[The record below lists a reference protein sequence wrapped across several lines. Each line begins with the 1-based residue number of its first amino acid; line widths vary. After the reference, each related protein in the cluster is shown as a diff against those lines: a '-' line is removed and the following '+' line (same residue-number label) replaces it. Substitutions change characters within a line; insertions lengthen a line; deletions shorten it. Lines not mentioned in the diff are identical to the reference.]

1 MSFSGN
7 VKDELAGHVNMA
19 RHCQIAELAAI
30 LQFCG
35 RIVAKEN
42 GENVLYINAENETVL
57 KKCFTLLR
65 KTFNIES
72 SVIKNDENL
81 GLKLEH
87 STISSA
93 YGNPAGAWPSG
104 RQYAGRHIAI
114 CEPELVWSIFQ
125 TLKLIGDN
133 GVFYGFEEPVN
144 PLLIKNA
151 CCRRAFLRGA
161 FLCTGSMSDPVKG
174 YHLEL
179 VTDNERKAFQIQQ
192 VIREFELDAKIIR
205 RKKYFVV
212 YLKEGSNIVDFLNIC
227 EAHVSLMQFENERI
241 VKEMRNSIN
250 RRVNCETANISKTV
264 NAAAKQIQDI
274 EKIRDRIGF
283 TNLPENLRE
292 MAIVRME
299 YPDASLKELGQY
311 LVPPVGKSGVN
322 HRLRKLGEIADEI
335 V

>member
-7 VKDELAGHVNMA
+7 VKDELAGHMPGA

-30 LQFCG
+30 LQFCA
-35 RIVAKEN
+35 RIVKTQSGKDA
-42 GENVLYINAENETVL
+42 LLINAENETVL

-65 KTFNIES
+65 KTFNIETS
-72 SVIKNDENL
+72 TIKSDENMGTKL
-81 GLKLEH
+81 GH
-87 STISSA
+87 SAIMLDDSA
-93 YGNPAGAWPSG
+93 IIWN
-104 RQYAGRHIAI
+104 
-114 CEPELVWSIFQ
+114 IFQ
-125 TLKLIGDN
+125 TLKLVGDD
-133 GVFYGFEEPVN
+133 GVFYGFQEPLH
-144 PLLIKNA
+144 PLLIKNS
-151 CCRRAFLRGA
+151 CCRRAYLRGA
-161 FLCTGSMSDPVKG
+161 FLCTGSMSDPAKG

-179 VTDNERKAFQIQQ
+179 VTDNERKAFQIQYL
-192 VIREFELDAKIIR
+192 IREFELDAKVIR

-264 NAAAKQIQDI
+264 NAAAKQISDI

-283 TNLPENLRE
+283 SNLPENLRE
-292 MAIVRME
+292 MAIVRIE
-299 YPDASLKELGQY
+299 HPDASLKELGQY

-322 HRLRKLGEIADEI
+322 HRLRKLSEIADDI

>member
-7 VKDELAGHVNMA
+7 VKDELAGHVAAA

-35 RIVAKEN
+35 KIVRTES
-42 GENVLYINAENETVL
+42 GESALCINAENESVL

-65 KTFNIES
+65 KTFNIEKS
-72 SVIKNDENL
+72 TIKNDEIL

-87 STISSA
+87 STITISDSD
-93 YGNPAGAWPSG
+93 
-104 RQYAGRHIAI
+104 
-114 CEPELVWSIFQ
+114 LVWNIFQ
-125 TLKLIGDN
+125 TLKLISEEGM
-133 GVFYGFEEPVN
+133 FYGFDEPVS
-144 PLLIKNA
+144 PLLIKNS

-161 FLCTGSMSDPVKG
+161 FLCTGSMSDPAKG

-179 VTDNERKAFQIQQ
+179 VTDNERKAFQLQQ
-192 VIREFELDAKIIR
+192 IIREFELDAKIIR

-264 NAAAKQIQDI
+264 NAAAKQISDI

-322 HRLRKLGEIADEI
+322 HRLRKLGEIADGI

>member
-7 VKDELAGHVNMA
+7 VKDELAGHATTA

-35 RIVAKEN
+35 RIVRTES
-42 GENVLYINAENETVL
+42 GENALCVNAENETVL

-65 KTFNIES
+65 KTFNIEKS
-72 SVIKNDENL
+72 TIKSDEIS
-81 GLKLEH
+81 GIKLEH
-87 STISSA
+87 STITIFDSV
-93 YGNPAGAWPSG
+93 
-104 RQYAGRHIAI
+104 
-114 CEPELVWSIFQ
+114 LVWNIFQ
-125 TLKLIGDN
+125 TLKLVGEN
-133 GVFYGFEEPVN
+133 GIFYGFDEPIS
-144 PLLIKNA
+144 PMLIKNS

-179 VTDNERKAFQIQQ
+179 VTDNERKAFQLQQ

-264 NAAAKQIQDI
+264 NAAAKQISDI

-283 TNLPENLRE
+283 SNLPENLRE

-322 HRLRKLGEIADEI
+322 HRLRKLGEIADGI

>member
-35 RIVAKEN
+35 EIAKNES
-42 GENVLYINAENETVL
+42 GENVLYIRAENEAVV

-65 KTFNIES
+65 KTFNIDTS
-72 SVIKNDENL
+72 TIKNDENCR
-81 GLKLEH
+81 LKLEH
-87 STISSA
+87 STICVFDS
-93 YGNPAGAWPSG
+93 
-104 RQYAGRHIAI
+104 
-114 CEPELVWSIFQ
+114 ELVWDIFQ
-125 TLKLIGDN
+125 ALKLVGDN
-133 GVFYGFEEPVN
+133 GIFYGFEEPVN
-144 PLLIKNA
+144 PLLIKNS
-151 CCRRAFLRGA
+151 CCRRAFLRGV
-161 FLCTGSMSDPVKG
+161 FLCVGSMSDPAKG

-192 VIREFELDAKIIR
+192 IIREFELDAKIIR

-264 NAAAKQIQDI
+264 NAAAKQISDI

-283 TNLPENLRE
+283 SNLPQNLRE

-322 HRLRKLGEIADEI
+322 HRLRKLGEIADEMM
-335 V
+335 

>member
-7 VKDELAGHVNMA
+7 VKDELAGHMPGA

-30 LQFCG
+30 LQFCA
-35 RIVAKEN
+35 RIVKTQSGKDA
-42 GENVLYINAENETVL
+42 LLINAENETVL

-65 KTFNIES
+65 KTFNIETS
-72 SVIKNDENL
+72 AIKSDENMGTKL
-81 GLKLEH
+81 GH
-87 STISSA
+87 S
-93 YGNPAGAWPSG
+93 
-104 RQYAGRHIAI
+104 AI
-114 CEPELVWSIFQ
+114 MLDDSDIIWNIFQ
-125 TLKLIGDN
+125 TLKLVGDD
-133 GVFYGFEEPVN
+133 GVFYGFQEPLH
-144 PLLIKNA
+144 PLLIKNS
-151 CCRRAFLRGA
+151 CCRRAYLRGA
-161 FLCTGSMSDPVKG
+161 FLCAGSMSDPAKG

-179 VTDNERKAFQIQQ
+179 VTDNERKAFQIQYL
-192 VIREFELDAKIIR
+192 IREFELDAKVIR

-264 NAAAKQIQDI
+264 NAAAKQISDI

-283 TNLPENLRE
+283 SNLPENLRE
-292 MAIVRME
+292 MAIVRIE
-299 YPDASLKELGQY
+299 HPDASLKELGQY

-322 HRLRKLGEIADEI
+322 HRLRKLSEIADDI

>member
-30 LQFCG
+30 FQFCA
-35 RIVAKEN
+35 RIEQGDN
-42 GENVLYINAENETVL
+42 GESALVISAENEVIV

-65 KTFNIES
+65 KTFNIETS
-72 SVIKNDENL
+72 AYKNDE
-81 GLKLEH
+81 K
-87 STISSA
+87 
-93 YGNPAGAWPSG
+93 SG
-104 RQYAGRHIAI
+104 MMSEQTAI
-114 CEPELVWSIFQ
+114 RITDSELVWNIFR
-125 TLKLIGDN
+125 TLKLVGDN
-133 GVFYGFEEPVN
+133 DTFYGFGEPVN
-144 PLLIKNA
+144 PILIKNS
-151 CCRRAFLRGA
+151 CCRRAYLRGT
-161 FLCTGSMSDPVKG
+161 FLCVGSMSDPVKG

-179 VTDNERKAFQIQQ
+179 VTDNERKAFQIQH

-264 NAAAKQIQDI
+264 NAAAKQISDI
-274 EKIRDRIGF
+274 GKIRDTIGF
-283 TNLPENLRE
+283 SNLPQNLRE
-292 MAIVRME
+292 MAMVRLE
-299 YPDASLKELGQY
+299 YPDASLKELGGY
-311 LVPPVGKSGVN
+311 LIPPVGKSGVN
-322 HRLRKLGEIADEI
+322 HRLRKLSEIADEI
-335 V
+335 M

>member
-7 VKDELAGHVNMA
+7 VKDELAGHMPGA

-30 LQFCG
+30 LQFCA
-35 RIVAKEN
+35 RIVKTQSGKDALE
-42 GENVLYINAENETVL
+42 INAENETVL

-65 KTFNIES
+65 KTFNIETS
-72 SVIKNDENL
+72 AIKSDENIGTKL
-81 GLKLEH
+81 GH
-87 STISSA
+87 S
-93 YGNPAGAWPSG
+93 
-104 RQYAGRHIAI
+104 AI
-114 CEPELVWSIFQ
+114 LLDDPDIIWNIFQ
-125 TLKLIGDN
+125 TLKLIGED
-133 GVFYGFEEPVN
+133 GVFYGFQEPLH
-144 PLLIKNA
+144 PLLIKNS
-151 CCRRAFLRGA
+151 CCRRAYLRGA
-161 FLCTGSMSDPVKG
+161 FLCAGSMSDPAKG

-179 VTDNERKAFQIQQ
+179 VTDNERKAFQIQYL
-192 VIREFELDAKIIR
+192 IREFELDAKVIR

-264 NAAAKQIQDI
+264 NAAAKQISDI

-283 TNLPENLRE
+283 SNLPENLRE
-292 MAIVRME
+292 MAIVRIE
-299 YPDASLKELGQY
+299 HPDASLKELGQY

>member
-30 LQFCG
+30 FQFCA
-35 RIVAKEN
+35 RIEQGDN
-42 GENVLYINAENETVL
+42 GESALVISAENEVIV

-65 KTFNIES
+65 KTFNIETS
-72 SVIKNDENL
+72 AYKNDE
-81 GLKLEH
+81 K
-87 STISSA
+87 
-93 YGNPAGAWPSG
+93 SG
-104 RQYAGRHIAI
+104 MMSEQTAI
-114 CEPELVWSIFQ
+114 RITDSELVWNIFR
-125 TLKLIGDN
+125 TLKLVGDN
-133 GVFYGFEEPVN
+133 DTFYGFGEPVN
-144 PLLIKNA
+144 PILIKNS
-151 CCRRAFLRGA
+151 CCRRAYLRGT
-161 FLCTGSMSDPVKG
+161 FLCVGSMSDPVKG

-192 VIREFELDAKIIR
+192 IIREFELDAKIIR

-264 NAAAKQIQDI
+264 NAAAKQISDI
-274 EKIRDRIGF
+274 GKIRDTIGF
-283 TNLPENLRE
+283 SNLPQNLRE
-292 MAIVRME
+292 MAMVRLE
-299 YPDASLKELGQY
+299 YPDASLKELGGY

-322 HRLRKLGEIADEI
+322 HRLRKLSEIADEI
-335 V
+335 M

>member
-7 VKDELAGHVNMA
+7 VKDELAGHMPAA

-30 LQFCG
+30 LQFCA
-35 RIVAKEN
+35 RIVKTQSGKNALE
-42 GENVLYINAENETVL
+42 INAENETVL

-65 KTFNIES
+65 KTFNIET
-72 SVIKNDENL
+72 SVVKSDKNTGTKL
-81 GLKLEH
+81 GH
-87 STISSA
+87 S
-93 YGNPAGAWPSG
+93 
-104 RQYAGRHIAI
+104 AI
-114 CEPELVWSIFQ
+114 ILDDSDVIWNIFQ
-125 TLKLIGDN
+125 TLKLIGED
-133 GVFYGFEEPVN
+133 GVFYGFQEPVH
-144 PLLIKNA
+144 PLLIKNS
-151 CCRRAFLRGA
+151 CCRRAYLRGA
-161 FLCTGSMSDPVKG
+161 FLCAGSMSDPAKG

-179 VTDNERKAFQIQQ
+179 VTDNERKAFQIQYL
-192 VIREFELDAKIIR
+192 IKEFELDAKVIR

-264 NAAAKQIQDI
+264 NAAAKQISDI

-283 TNLPENLRE
+283 SNLPENLRE
-292 MAIVRME
+292 MAIVRIE
-299 YPDASLKELGQY
+299 HPDASLKELGQY

-322 HRLRKLGEIADEI
+322 HRLRKLSEMADEL

>member
-30 LQFCG
+30 FQFC
-35 RIVAKEN
+35 AKIEQ
-42 GENVLYINAENETVL
+42 GENSESALAINAENEVVI

-65 KTFNIES
+65 KTFNIETS
-72 SVIKNDENL
+72 AQKNDEKT
-81 GLKLEH
+81 GIKSEQ
-87 STISSA
+87 SA
-93 YGNPAGAWPSG
+93 VRITDS
-104 RQYAGRHIAI
+104 
-114 CEPELVWSIFQ
+114 ELVWNIFK
-125 TLKLIGDN
+125 TLKLVGDN
-133 GVFYGFEEPVN
+133 GMFYGFEEPVN
-144 PLLIKNA
+144 PILIKNS

-161 FLCTGSMSDPVKG
+161 FLCVGSMSDPVKG

-192 VIREFELDAKIIR
+192 IICEFELDAKIIR

-250 RRVNCETANISKTV
+250 RRVNCETANITKTV
-264 NAAAKQIQDI
+264 NAATKQILDI
-274 EKIRDRIGF
+274 EKIRDTIGF
-283 TNLPENLRE
+283 SNLPQNLRE
-292 MAIVRME
+292 MALVRME
-299 YPDASLKELGQY
+299 YPDASLKELGGY

-322 HRLRKLGEIADEI
+322 HRLRKLTEIADEI
-335 V
+335 M

>member
-30 LQFCG
+30 FQFCA
-35 RIVAKEN
+35 RIEQGDN
-42 GENVLYINAENETVL
+42 GESALVISAENEVIV

-65 KTFNIES
+65 KTFNIEAS
-72 SVIKNDENL
+72 ATKNDEKS
-81 GLKLEH
+81 GIELEH
-87 STISSA
+87 ASMRITDK
-93 YGNPAGAWPSG
+93 
-104 RQYAGRHIAI
+104 
-114 CEPELVWSIFQ
+114 ELVWNIFR
-125 TLKLIGDN
+125 TLKLIDDN
-133 GVFYGFEEPVN
+133 GMFYGFEEPAS
-144 PLLIKNA
+144 PILIKNS
-151 CCRRAFLRGA
+151 CCRRAFLRGT
-161 FLCTGSMSDPVKG
+161 FLCIGSMSDPVKG

-192 VIREFELDAKIIR
+192 IIREFELDAKIIR

-212 YLKEGSNIVDFLNIC
+212 YLKEGFNIVDFLNIC

-264 NAAAKQIQDI
+264 NAAAKQISDI
-274 EKIRDRIGF
+274 GKIRDTIGF
-283 TNLPENLRE
+283 SNLPQNLRE
-292 MAIVRME
+292 MAMVRLE
-299 YPDASLKELGQY
+299 YPDASLKELGGY

-322 HRLRKLGEIADEI
+322 HRLRKLSEIADEI
-335 V
+335 M